1 MSYVILQTDLYGK
14 IYIVSYNHGNDIA
27 RLLMFYQIFLSPQV
41 KRSLIIGN
49 KVYASCLKSCR
60 TTEDLGSLEI
70 RKVQD
75 NVKTSWN
82 YNLMPSLE
90 LIWRV

>member
-49 KVYASCLKSCR
+49 KQGVYVLPQ
-60 TTEDLGSLEI
+60 EFP
-70 RKVQD
+70 
-75 NVKTSWN
+75 N
-82 YNLMPSLE
+82 NLRL
-90 LIWRV
+90 

>member
-49 KVYASCLKSCR
+49 KQGVYVLPQ
-60 TTEDLGSLEI
+60 EFP
-70 RKVQD
+70 D
-75 NVKTSWN
+75 N
-82 YNLMPSLE
+82 LRL
-90 LIWRV
+90 